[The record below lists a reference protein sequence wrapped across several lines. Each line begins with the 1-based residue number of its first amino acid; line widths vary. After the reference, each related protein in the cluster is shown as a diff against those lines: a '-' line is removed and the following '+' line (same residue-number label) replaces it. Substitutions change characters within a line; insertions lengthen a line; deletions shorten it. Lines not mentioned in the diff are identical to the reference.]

1 MVLCFRCTVSGH
13 VQGVFYRASARH
25 EAERLGISG
34 YARNLRNGS
43 VEVLTCG
50 EKEAVDDFCAW
61 LAKGPSQA
69 QVMNVSCES
78 VNIEIPVGFDVE

>member
-1 MVLCFRCTVSGH
+1 MGLCFRCTVLGH
-13 VQGVFYRASARH
+13 VQGVFYRATARH

-43 VEVLTCG
+43 VEVLACG